1 MYFAQLA
8 VNGLVQGLV
17 ISLAAMSI
25 TLVFGIV
32 RFPNAATGDVM
43 TVGAFSGL
51 VVYPMTGS
59 LLASGI
65 FAVIVTAAVAL
76 ISHLLVFRR
85 LAGRSVVALLVAS
98 IGVGFVLRSIM
109 GLVFGHQPMVFSMP
123 LSRPYRIGGLAI
135 NPLDLQ
141 LALLAAVMLALAF
154 AVLHLTPIGR
164 QMRAVADNPSLA
176 RVSGIR
182 SGRVLAALWVLAGA
196 IAGAGGVMLGVK
208 TVVNPEMGW
217 DMLMPAFAA
226 AIFGGIGSPA
236 GALLAGL
243 ILGVVQEMSTPFVGF
258 TYKIALSFAIML
270 VVLLR
275 RPTGLLGRIEGVR

>member
-123 LSRPYRIGGLAI
+123 LSRPYRISGLAI

>member
-32 RFPNAATGDVM
+32 RFPNAATGDIM

-51 VVYPMTGS
+51 IVYPLTGS
-59 LLASGI
+59 LLLSGI
-65 FAVIVTAAVAL
+65 FAVVVTAAVAL
-76 ISHLLVFRR
+76 AGHLLVFRR
-85 LAGRSVVALLVAS
+85 LAARSVVALLVAS

-109 GLVFGHQPMVFSMP
+109 GLAFGHQPMVFSMP

-141 LALLAAVMLALAF
+141 LALLAAVILALAF

-164 QMRAVADNPSLA
+164 QMRAVADNAALA

-208 TVVNPEMGW
+208 TVVSPEMGW

-270 VVLLR
+270 IVLLK
-275 RPTGLLGRIEGVR
+275 RPSGLLGRIEGVR

>member
-236 GALLAGL
+236 GALFAGL

>member
-51 VVYPMTGS
+51 VVYPLTGS

-109 GLVFGHQPMVFSMP
+109 GLTFGHQPMVFSMP

-270 VVLLR
+270 VVLLK